1 MIMKYFNFIIVCLIG
16 QFSMTACS
24 NEEEIPD
31 NIKSIV
37 FDSRENV
44 TEIDLDKIL
53 NTTLP
58 DRPPCDERR
67 VPNIQYR

>member
-1 MIMKYFNFIIVCLIG
+1 MKYFNFIIVCLIG

-44 TEIDLDKIL
+44 TEIDLDKI
-53 NTTLP
+53 
-58 DRPPCDERR
+58 PPCDERR

>member
-37 FDSRENV
+37 FDSRE
-44 TEIDLDKIL
+44 I
-53 NTTLP
+53 
-58 DRPPCDERR
+58 
-67 VPNIQYR
+67 

>member
-1 MIMKYFNFIIVCLIG
+1 MKYFNFIIVCLIG

-53 NTTLP
+53 NTHPGRARAYGFFRHNSRP
-58 DRPPCDERR
+58 D
-67 VPNIQYR
+67 

>member
-1 MIMKYFNFIIVCLIG
+1 
-16 QFSMTACS
+16 MTACS

-53 NTTLP
+53 NTTF
-58 DRPPCDERR
+58 RIVPPCDERR